1 MHTPKPRLYQEN
13 ILNTCIKNNCLVVL
27 PTGTGKTLIA
37 VLLAIERIKKYPKSK
52 ILILAPSRPLV
63 AQHYTTFKNYI
74 NLEEK
79 EFALITGKI
88 KPKNRKKIWE
98 NSRLV
103 FSTPQCIKNDLVEGR
118 ISLSNVSLV
127 VFDEAHHGVQDYAY
141 VYIANEYKRQAREF
155 KVLALTASPGGTKEK
170 IDEICSN
177 LGIDA
182 VEIRTERDED
192 IKYYI
197 KEKVFE
203 WVPIELPEGMKKIN
217 KLIKKSYKERVEKL
231 KNFDVNKAP
240 SQITK
245 KDLIAYQ
252 NEFLKKVKKGYKA
265 YYSAISL
272 TSQALKLSYA
282 SELLET
288 QGLIPLQEYW
298 EKLEKEVGR
307 TATCINFDK
316 NVIEAKALTKKL
328 LDKGINHPKMEKL
341 IEIVK
346 KEFEMDKNTKIMIFA
361 NYRTTV
367 EEIVKVLS
375 KIKNAKPVKLV
386 GQREGMTQKE
396 QIERLRDFANGKYNI
411 LVGTCIIEEGL
422 DVTSAKV
429 AIFFDIVPS
438 EIRKIQRIGRVGR
451 TQSGKIIFLMTK
463 NSRDQAYYWSAKRKE
478 KLMRSVLKKM
488 GKEREA
494 RKLNLLDF
502 F

>member
-1 MHTPKPRLYQEN
+1 M
-13 ILNTCIKNNCLVVL
+13 
-27 PTGTGKTLIA
+27 
-37 VLLAIERIKKYPKSK
+37 
-52 ILILAPSRPLV
+52 
-63 AQHYTTFKNYI
+63 
-74 NLEEK
+74 
-79 EFALITGKI
+79 
-88 KPKNRKKIWE
+88 
-98 NSRLV
+98 
-103 FSTPQCIKNDLVEGR
+103 
-118 ISLSNVSLV
+118 
-127 VFDEAHHGVQDYAY
+127 
-141 VYIANEYKRQAREF
+141 
-155 KVLALTASPGGTKEK
+155 
-170 IDEICSN
+170 
-177 LGIDA
+177 
-182 VEIRTERDED
+182 
-192 IKYYI
+192 
-197 KEKVFE
+197 
-203 WVPIELPEGMKKIN
+203 
-217 KLIKKSYKERVEKL
+217 
-231 KNFDVNKAP
+231 
-240 SQITK
+240 
-245 KDLIAYQ
+245 
-252 NEFLKKVKKGYKA
+252 
-265 YYSAISL
+265 
-272 TSQALKLSYA
+272 SYA

-298 EKLEKEVGR
+298 EKLEKGVGR

-346 KEFEMDKNTKIMIFA
+346 KEFERDKNTKIMIFA

-375 KIKNAKPVKLV
+375 KIKNVKPVKLV